1 MTKHFKMAQDKIKCI
16 VNGKPQLL
24 TPAAYKM
31 AKRFFGAVSEEDAK
45 LAKPVELQRPLMKPV
60 IIKPPMKQPEV
71 VAPPEGDPMAEVPE
85 ATEEKTGDPLAEL
98 PDEPTVDST
107 ASVVAPRV
115 RKPTAKRKPKK

>member
-1 MTKHFKMAQDKIKCI
+1 MAQDKIKCI

-71 VAPPEGDPMAEVPE
+71 VAPPEGDPMAEVPGS
-85 ATEEKTGDPLAEL
+85 TEEKTGDPLAEL

-107 ASVVAPRV
+107 APVDEAKAK
-115 RKPTAKRKPKK
+115 KPAAKRKPKK

>member
-1 MTKHFKMAQDKIKCI
+1 MAQDKIKCI

-71 VAPPEGDPMAEVPE
+71 VAPPEGDPMAE
-85 ATEEKTGDPLAEL
+85 AK
-98 PDEPTVDST
+98 
-107 ASVVAPRV
+107 
-115 RKPTAKRKPKK
+115 KPAAKRKPKK